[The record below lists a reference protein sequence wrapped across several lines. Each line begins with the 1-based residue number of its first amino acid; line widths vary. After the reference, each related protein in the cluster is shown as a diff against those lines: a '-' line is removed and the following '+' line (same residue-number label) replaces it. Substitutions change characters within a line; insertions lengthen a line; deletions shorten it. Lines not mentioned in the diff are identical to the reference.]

1 MTARDPETAGIRLAT
16 LDDADEIGRLIEL
29 SVLGLQAGDY
39 SPEQMAGALGSVFGV
54 DRQLIRDGS
63 YFVVE
68 REGRIIGCGGWSRR
82 QTLFGGDAIAGKND
96 DELRPGVDAARI
108 RAFFVHPDFARQGIG
123 SQIMRASEE
132 AAQAHGFTDLTLVAT
147 LTGEH
152 LYLRHGFEAVR
163 RYATPL
169 SNGGELPMIEMRK
182 YLGVQ
187 PGG

>member
-1 MTARDPETAGIRLAT
+1 MTAQGADAGSMRLAT
-16 LDDADEIGRLIEL
+16 LDDVDEIARLIER

-68 REGRIIGCGGWSRR
+68 RDSLMIGCGGWSRR
-82 QTLFGGDAIAGKND
+82 QTLFGGDAVEGKND

-108 RAFFVHPDFARQGIG
+108 RAFFVHPDFARQGVG
-123 SQIMRASEE
+123 SRLMTACEA
-132 AAQAHGFTDLTLVAT
+132 AAQAYGFTDLTLVAT
-147 LTGEH
+147 LTGEP
-152 LYLRHGFEAVR
+152 LYVRHGFEAVR

-169 SNGGELPMIEMRK
+169 TNGGELPMVEMRK
-182 YLGVQ
+182 HLGIH
-187 PGG
+187 PGR